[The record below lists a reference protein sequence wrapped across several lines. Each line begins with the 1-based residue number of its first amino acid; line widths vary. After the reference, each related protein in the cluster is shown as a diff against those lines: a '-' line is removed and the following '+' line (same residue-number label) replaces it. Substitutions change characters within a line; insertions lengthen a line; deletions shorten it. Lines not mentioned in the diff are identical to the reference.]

1 MKLIIST
8 ELRESSDIDVLV
20 STKEFNKILLLLK
33 SWGIDRVDKKF
44 VSNNPKPD

>member
-8 ELRESSDIDVLV
+8 ELGESSDIDVLV

-44 VSNNPKPD
+44 VPNPPKPD